1 MGDSLDRSKNKWPL
15 SLSLLVRTPQI
26 NVIIIWEEEEEEE
39 KEGEVLFFTGLVAQH
54 YKPKREREREGKNP

>member
-39 KEGEVLFFTGLVAQH
+39 KEGEVLFFYRISCTTLQA
-54 YKPKREREREGKNP
+54 KREREGKNP